1 MAESLEPRMT
11 HPLFETHRA
20 TLDGALEALSRRG
33 YWSPYPETMSG
44 KIYGETTNADAK
56 ARFEAQLNRPFEL
69 DQPGAGQVGAERSPY
84 GFELGITYPKPDIDR
99 LLATAQAAISAWR
112 KAGVQARTGICLEI
126 LHRLNR
132 MSFDIAYAAMHTT
145 GQGFAM
151 AFQAAGPHAQDRG
164 LEAVAYAYLEMTRTP
179 GSVRWEKPR
188 GKGEPI
194 RLDKTYT
201 IVPRGIG
208 LVIGCSTFPTWNS
221 YPAIFANLATANA
234 VVVKPHPAAI
244 LPLALTVRVARAVLK
259 ENGFDPD
266 LVQLA
271 ADDLNAP
278 ITQALAT
285 RPEIALIDYT
295 GGPAFGE
302 WLEKNARQAVLFAEK
317 AGVNSVVIDSTDD
330 VRGMTQNLA
339 FSLSLYSGQMCTT
352 PQNIF
357 IPKDG
362 VRTDT
367 GHLSFDDVA
376 RGIAGA
382 IDVLLGDPARA
393 VEVLGAIQNKATLE
407 RIDEAA
413 RQGFVVR
420 ASKALEHPAF
430 AAATVQTPILVRVEA
445 SREDVYTKEMF
456 GPITY
461 LIPTA
466 DTRDAIARA
475 TKTAK
480 AKGAITA
487 SIYSTDP
494 KVLEAAQDAAA
505 DAGVSISCNLTGGIY
520 VNQSAAFSDYHAS
533 GCNPAANASLTDA
546 AFVAPRFHVVQARVP
561 VAA

>member
-1 MAESLEPRMT
+1 V
-11 HPLFETHRA
+11 
-20 TLDGALEALSRRG
+20 EAR
-33 YWSPYPETMSG
+33 
-44 KIYGETTNADAK
+44 
-56 ARFEAQLNRPFEL
+56 
-69 DQPGAGQVGAERSPY
+69 VG
-84 GFELGITYPKPDIDR
+84 
-99 LLATAQAAISAWR
+99 
-112 KAGVQARTGICLEI
+112 VCLEI
-126 LHRLNR
+126 LQRLNR

-164 LEAVAYAYLEMTRTP
+164 LEAVAYAYAEMARTP
-179 GSVRWEKPR
+179 GAVRWEKPR

-234 VVVKPHPAAI
+234 TIVKPHPAAI
-244 LPLALTVRVARAVLK
+244 LPLALTVRVARAVLT
-259 ENGFDPD
+259 ENGFDPN

-271 ADDLNAP
+271 ADDAKAP
-278 ITQALAT
+278 ITQTLAT

-295 GGPAFGE
+295 GGSAFGD

-317 AGVNSVVIDSTDD
+317 AGVNSAVIDSTDD
-330 VRGMTQNLA
+330 FRGMTQNLA

-362 VRTDT
+362 IKTEA
-367 GHLSFDDVA
+367 GHLPFDEVA
-376 RGIAGA
+376 RGIATALDG
-382 IDVLLGDPARA
+382 LLGEPARA
-393 VEVLGAIQNKATLE
+393 AEVLGAIQNKATLA
-407 RIDEAA
+407 RLDEAA
-413 RQGFVVR
+413 RQGVVVH
-420 ASKALEHPAF
+420 ASRALEHPNF
-430 AAATVQTPILVRVEA
+430 AAATVQTPLLVRVDA
-445 SREDVYTKEMF
+445 AREDVYTREMF

-461 LIPTA
+461 VIPTA
-466 DTRDAIARA
+466 DTKDAIARA
-475 TKTAK
+475 TKAAK
-480 AKGAITA
+480 TKGALTA
-487 SIYSTDP
+487 AVYSTDAN
-494 KVLEAAQDAAA
+494 VLETAQDAAA

-546 AFVAPRFHVVQARVP
+546 AFVTPRFHIVQARMP

>member
-1 MAESLEPRMT
+1 MTT
-11 HPLFETHRA
+11 HPLFEAHRA
-20 TLDGALEALSRRG
+20 TLDGALDALAKRG
-33 YWSPYPETMSG
+33 YWSPYPEVMSG
-44 KIYGETTNADAK
+44 KIYGETANAEAK
-56 ARFEAQLNRPFEL
+56 ARFEAQMNKPFEL
-69 DQPGAGQVGAERSPY
+69 DQPGAGRVGAERSPY
-84 GFELGITYPKPDIDR
+84 GFELGITYPKPEIDR
-99 LLATAQAAISAWR
+99 LLAAAQAAMPAWR
-112 KAGVQARTGICLEI
+112 KAGVEARTGVCMEI

-164 LEAVAYAYLEMTRTP
+164 LEALTYAYAEMARTP

-188 GKGEPI
+188 GKGDPI

-221 YPAIFANLATANA
+221 YPAIFADLATANA
-234 VVVKPHPAAI
+234 VVVKPHPAAV
-244 LPLALTVRVARAVLK
+244 LPLAITVRVARAVLK
-259 ENGFDPD
+259 ESGFDPD
-266 LVQLA
+266 LIQLA
-271 ADDLNAP
+271 ADDGTAP
-278 ITQALAT
+278 IAQTLAT
-285 RPEIALIDYT
+285 RPEVVLIDYT
-295 GGPAFGE
+295 GGPAFGD

-317 AGVNSVVIDSTDD
+317 AGVNSVVIDSTGD
-330 VRGMTQNLA
+330 VKGMMQNLA

-357 IPKDG
+357 VPKG
-362 VRTDT
+362 GIATDS

-382 IDVLLGDPARA
+382 VDGLLGDPARA
-393 VEVLGAIQNKATLE
+393 TEVLGAIQNKATLG

-413 RQGFVVR
+413 RQGMVVR
-420 ASKALEHPAF
+420 ASKTLEHPHF
-430 AAATVQTPILVRVEA
+430 AGATVQTPIIVRVEA
-445 SREDVYTKEMF
+445 AREDVYTKEMF
-456 GPITY
+456 GPVTY

-466 DTRDAIARA
+466 DTKDAIARA
-475 TKTAK
+475 TRTAK

-487 SIYSTDP
+487 AVYSTDA
-494 KVLEAAQDAAA
+494 KVLEAAKDAAA
-505 DAGVSISCNLTGGIY
+505 DAGVSLSCNLTGGIY

-546 AFVAPRFHVVQARVP
+546 AFVAPRFHVVQSRIP

>member
-1 MAESLEPRMT
+1 MT
-11 HPLFETHRA
+11 NSLFEKHRA
-20 TLDGALEALSRRG
+20 TLDGALEAIAKRS
-33 YWSPYPETMSG
+33 YWSPYPEAMSG
-44 KIYGETTNADAK
+44 KIYGETANADAR
-56 ARFEAQLNRPFEL
+56 ARFEAQLNKPFEL
-69 DQPGAGQVGAERSPY
+69 GQSGKGRVGGERSPY
-84 GFELGITYPKPDIDR
+84 GFDLGITYPNTDVDA
-99 LLATAQAAISAWR
+99 LLGAAKAAMPAWR
-112 KAGVQARTGICLEI
+112 KAGVEARTGVCLEI

-164 LEAVAYAYLEMTRTP
+164 LEAVAYAYAEMARTP

-188 GKGEPI
+188 GKGDPI

-221 YPAIFANLATANA
+221 YPAIFADLATANA
-234 VVVKPHPAAI
+234 VIVKPHPAAT
-244 LPLALTVRVARAVLK
+244 LPLAITVRVAREVLK
-259 ENGFDPD
+259 ESGFDPN

-271 ADDLNAP
+271 ADDANAP
-278 ITQALAT
+278 ITQTLAT

-295 GGPAFGE
+295 GGPAFGD

-317 AGVNSVVIDSTDD
+317 AGVNSVVIDSTADFK
-330 VRGMTQNLA
+330 GMTQNLA

-357 IPKDG
+357 VPKG
-362 VRTDT
+362 GIQTES

-376 RGIAGA
+376 RGIASA
-382 IDVLLGDPARA
+382 IDALLGDNARA
-393 VEVLGAIQNKATLE
+393 VEVLGAIQNKAVLQ

-420 ASKALEHPAF
+420 ASKALEHPQF

-445 SREDVYTKEMF
+445 SREDVYMKEMF

-461 LIPTA
+461 VIPTA
-466 DTRDAIARA
+466 DTSDAIARA
-475 TKTAK
+475 TKAAK

-487 SIYSTDP
+487 AVYSTDA

-546 AFVAPRFHVVQARVP
+546 AFVAPRFHVVQSRIP

>member
-1 MAESLEPRMT
+1 MT

-20 TLDGALEALSRRG
+20 VLDGALEALAKRG
-33 YWSPYPETMSG
+33 YWSPYPEAMSG
-44 KIYGETTNADAK
+44 KIYGETANAEAK
-56 ARFEAQLNRPFEL
+56 ARFEAQLNKPFEL
-69 DQPGAGQVGAERSPY
+69 DQPGSGKVGAERSPY
-84 GFELGITYPKPDIDR
+84 GFDLGVTYPKPDIDAVLR
-99 LLATAQAAISAWR
+99 AAKAALSAWR
-112 KAGVQARTGICLEI
+112 KAGVEARTGICLEI
-126 LHRLNR
+126 LHRINR

-164 LEAVAYAYLEMTRTP
+164 LEAVAYAYAEMMRTP
-179 GSVRWEKPR
+179 GAVRWEKPR
-188 GKGEPI
+188 GKGDPI

-208 LVIGCSTFPTWNS
+208 LVIGCSTFPTCNS

-259 ENGFDPD
+259 ENGFDPN
-266 LVQLA
+266 LIQLA
-271 ADDLNAP
+271 ADDFKAP
-278 ITQALAT
+278 ITQTLAT

-295 GGPAFGE
+295 GGSAFGD

-317 AGVNSVVIDSTDD
+317 AGVNSVVIDSTND

-339 FSLSLYSGQMCTT
+339 FSLCLYSGQMCTT

-357 IPKDG
+357 IPKG
-362 VRTDT
+362 GIQGDT
-367 GHLSFDDVA
+367 GHLSFDEVA
-376 RGIAGA
+376 RGIAAA
-382 IDVLLGDPARA
+382 IDGLLREPARA
-393 VEVLGAIQNKATLE
+393 VEVLGAIQNKATLD

-413 RQGFVVR
+413 RHGVVIH
-420 ASKALEHPAF
+420 ASKALEHPGF
-430 AAATVQTPILVRVEA
+430 AAATVQTPILVRVDA
-445 SREDVYTKEMF
+445 AREEIYTREMF

-461 LIPTA
+461 VIPTA
-466 DTRDAIARA
+466 DTDDAIARA
-475 TKTAK
+475 TKAAK
-480 AKGAITA
+480 SKGAITA
-487 SIYSTDP
+487 AIYSTDA
-494 KVLEAAQDAAA
+494 KVLETAQDAAA

>member
-1 MAESLEPRMT
+1 MT

-20 TLDGALEALSRRG
+20 TLDGALEALAKRG
-33 YWSPYPETMSG
+33 YWSPYPEVMSG
-44 KIYGETTNADAK
+44 KIYGETANADAK
-56 ARFEAQLNRPFEL
+56 ARFEAQLGKPFEL
-69 DQPGAGQVGAERSPY
+69 DQRGNGTVGNERSPY
-84 GFELGITYPKPDIDR
+84 GFDLGISYPKADIDS
-99 LLATAQAAISAWR
+99 LLTAAKTSLSAWR
-112 KAGVQARTGICLEI
+112 KAGVETRVGVCLEV
-126 LHRLNR
+126 LQRLNR

-164 LEAVAYAYLEMTRTP
+164 LEAVAYAYAEMARTP
-179 GSVRWEKPR
+179 GAVRWEKPR
-188 GKGEPI
+188 GKAEPI

-221 YPAIFANLATANA
+221 YPAIFANLATANP
-234 VVVKPHPAAI
+234 VIVKPHPAAI

-259 ENGFDPD
+259 ENGFDPN

-271 ADDLNAP
+271 ADDAKAP
-278 ITQALAT
+278 ITQTLAT

-295 GGPAFGE
+295 GGSAFGD
-302 WLEKNARQAVLFAEK
+302 WLEKKARQAVLFAEK
-317 AGVNSVVIDSTDD
+317 AGVNSVVIDSTHDF
-330 VRGMTQNLA
+330 RGMSQNLA

-362 VRTDT
+362 IATEA
-367 GHLSFDDVA
+367 GHLPFDEVA
-376 RGIAGA
+376 RGIAME
-382 IDVLLGDPARA
+382 IDGLLREPSRA
-393 VEVLGAIQNKATLE
+393 VEVLGAIQNQATLQ

-413 RQGFVVR
+413 RQGVVVHGSR
-420 ASKALEHPAF
+420 ALEHPNF
-430 AAATVQTPILVRVEA
+430 AAATVQTPLLVRVDA
-445 SREDVYTKEMF
+445 AREDVYMKEMF

-461 LIPTA
+461 VIPTA
-466 DTRDAIARA
+466 DTKDAIARA
-475 TKTAK
+475 TKAAK
-480 AKGAITA
+480 TKGAITA
-487 SIYSTDP
+487 AVYSTDAR
-494 KVLEAAQDAAA
+494 VLEAAQDAAA

-546 AFVAPRFHVVQARVP
+546 AFVAPRFHVVQARMP
-561 VAA
+561 VLA

>member
-1 MAESLEPRMT
+1 MT

-20 TLDGALEALSRRG
+20 TLNAALEALAKRG
-33 YWSPYPETMSG
+33 YWSPYPEVMSG
-44 KIYGETTNADAK
+44 KIYGETANAEAK
-56 ARFEAQLNRPFEL
+56 ARFEAQLGKPFEL
-69 DQPGAGQVGAERSPY
+69 DQAGAARVGNERSPY
-84 GFELGITYPKPDIDR
+84 GFDLGILYPKADVDA
-99 LLATAQAAISAWR
+99 LLAAAKASLSAWR
-112 KAGVQARTGICLEI
+112 KAGVEARTGVCLEI
-126 LHRLNR
+126 LQRLNR

-164 LEAVAYAYLEMTRTP
+164 LEAVAYAYAEMARTP

-188 GKGEPI
+188 GKAEPI

-221 YPAIFANLATANA
+221 YPAIFANLATANP

-259 ENGFDPD
+259 ENGFDPN

-271 ADDLNAP
+271 ADDVKAP
-278 ITQALAT
+278 VTQALAT

-295 GGPAFGE
+295 GGPAFGD

-317 AGVNSVVIDSTDD
+317 AGVNSVVIDSTHDF
-330 VRGMTQNLA
+330 RGMTQNLA

-362 VRTDT
+362 IETEAGR
-367 GHLSFDDVA
+367 LPFDEVA
-376 RGIAGA
+376 RGIAME
-382 IDVLLGDPARA
+382 IDGLLREPARA
-393 VEVLGAIQNKATLE
+393 VEVLGAIQNQATLQ

-413 RQGFVVR
+413 RQGVVVH
-420 ASKALEHPAF
+420 ASRALEHPAF
-430 AAATVQTPILVRVEA
+430 AAATVQTPILVRVDA
-445 SREDVYTKEMF
+445 AREDVYTKEMF

-461 LIPTA
+461 VIPTA
-466 DTRDAIARA
+466 DTQDAIARA
-475 TKTAK
+475 TKAAK
-480 AKGAITA
+480 TKGAITA
-487 SIYSTDP
+487 AVYSTDAR
-494 KVLEAAQDAAA
+494 VLEAAQDAAA
-505 DAGVSISCNLTGGIY
+505 DAGVSLSCNLTGGIY

-546 AFVAPRFHVVQARVP
+546 AFVAPRFHVVQARMP
-561 VAA
+561 AAA

>member
-1 MAESLEPRMT
+1 MPEHEMT

-20 TLDGALEALSRRG
+20 TLDGALEALAKRG

-44 KIYGETTNADAK
+44 KIYGETANAEAK
-56 ARFEAQLNRPFEL
+56 ARFEAQLGKPFEL
-69 DQPGAGQVGAERSPY
+69 DQAGTGRVGSERSPY
-84 GFELGITYPKPDIDR
+84 GFDLGITYPKPQIEA
-99 LLATAQAAISAWR
+99 LVAAAKAGLSAWR
-112 KAGVQARTGICLEI
+112 KAGIEARTGICLEI
-126 LHRLNR
+126 LQRLNR

-164 LEAVAYAYLEMTRTP
+164 LEAVAYAYAEMTRTP
-179 GSVRWEKPR
+179 SAVRWEKPR

-234 VVVKPHPAAI
+234 VIVKPHPAAI

-259 ENGFDPD
+259 EQGFDPS

-271 ADDLNAP
+271 ADDASTP
-278 ITQALAT
+278 IAQTLAT
-285 RPEIALIDYT
+285 RPEINLIDYT
-295 GGPAFGE
+295 GGPAFGD

-330 VRGMTQNLA
+330 FRGMVQNLA

-357 IPKDG
+357 IPRDG

-367 GHLSFDDVA
+367 GHLSVDEVA

-382 IDVLLGDPARA
+382 IDALLSDPARA
-393 VEVLGAIQNKATLE
+393 VEVLGAIQNKATLA

-413 RQGFVVR
+413 RQGMVVH
-420 ASKALEHPAF
+420 ASKALEHANF
-430 AAATVQTPILVRVEA
+430 SAATVQTPILVRIDA
-445 SREDVYTKEMF
+445 NREEVYTREMF

-461 LIPTA
+461 LIPAA
-466 DTRDAIARA
+466 DTKDAIARA
-475 TKTAK
+475 TRAAKT
-480 AKGAITA
+480 KGAITA
-487 SIYSTDP
+487 AIYSTNP

-505 DAGVSISCNLTGGIY
+505 DAGVSLSCNLTGGIY

-546 AFVAPRFHVVQARVP
+546 AFVAPRFHVVQARIP
-561 VAA
+561 VAV